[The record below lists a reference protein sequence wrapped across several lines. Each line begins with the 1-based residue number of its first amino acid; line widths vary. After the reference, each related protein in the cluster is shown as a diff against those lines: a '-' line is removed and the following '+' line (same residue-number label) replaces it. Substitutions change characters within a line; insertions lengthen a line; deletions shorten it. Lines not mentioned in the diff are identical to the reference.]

1 LAKTRFAYFCQ
12 SCGYESA
19 KWLGKCPSC
28 SQWNT
33 FVEEV
38 LEKANTSIPNW
49 KATSTTLQRANK
61 PVKVADITFNE
72 EHRLLT
78 PDKEFNRVLG
88 GGIVAGS
95 LVLIGGEPGIGKS
108 TLMLQLALNMPG
120 LKVLY
125 ISGEESEHQIKM
137 RAERLEEVGSRKS
150 EVGSQKLDGGA
161 FKSEI
166 EHPKSEIEYK
176 SEIEHPKSEI
186 SRGCYIL
193 TETSTQN
200 IFKQIEQLE
209 PDIVVVDSIQTL
221 YSAHI
226 ESTPGSVSQVRECTA
241 ELLRFAKESGTPV
254 FLIGHITKDGMIA
267 GPKILEHMVDTVLQF
282 EGDRHHVYRILRTV
296 KNRFGSS
303 SELGIYEMLGE
314 GLREVSNPSEIL
326 LSQRDEALSG
336 ITISTTLEGMRPMM
350 IETQA
355 LVSPSPYGTP
365 QRTATGFD
373 TRRMSMLLAVLE
385 KRCGFNLGAKDVF
398 LNITGGIRVEDPA
411 IDLGLAAAIISSHED
426 IPVPFKTCFA
436 GEIGLS
442 GEIRAVNRVEQRIAE
457 AQKLGFEQ
465 IFISKYNLPSGGHD
479 KKGIDLSR
487 YKIDIKIVSRIEEV
501 FGLLFG

>member
-1 LAKTRFAYFCQ
+1 MAKTKIAYFCQ

-33 FVEEV
+33 FVEEI
-38 LEKANTSIPNW
+38 LEKPNTSIPNW
-49 KATSTTLQRANK
+49 KTASTTQQRANK
-61 PVKVADITFNE
+61 PVQVADITFTDE
-72 EHRLLT
+72 DRLLT
-78 PDKEFNRVLG
+78 PDAEFNRVLG

-108 TLMLQLALNMPG
+108 TLMLQLALNMPN

-125 ISGEESEHQIKM
+125 VSGEESERQIKM
-137 RAERLEEVGSRKS
+137 RAERLVEVGSKQLA
-150 EVGSQKLDGGA
+150 VGS
-161 FKSEI
+161 
-166 EHPKSEIEYK
+166 PKMDIGK
-176 SEIEHPKSEI
+176 
-186 SRGCYIL
+186 GCFIL

-209 PDIVVVDSIQTL
+209 PDLVVIDSIQTL
-221 YSAHI
+221 HSAHI

-241 ELLRFAKESGTPV
+241 EMLRFAKESSTPV

-326 LSQRDEALSG
+326 LSQRDEPLSG
-336 ITISTTLEGMRPMM
+336 ITISATLEGMRPML

-355 LVSPSPYGTP
+355 LVSISAYGTP

-385 KRCGFNLGAKDVF
+385 KRCGFKLGAKDVF

-426 IPVPFKTCFA
+426 IPISSKTCFA

-465 IFISKYNLPSGGHD
+465 IFISKYNLPSAGQD
-479 KKGIDLSR
+479 KKKMDLSR
-487 YKIDIKIVSRIEEV
+487 YKIDVKLVSNIDEV

>member
-1 LAKTRFAYFCQ
+1 MAKTKFAYFCQ
-12 SCGYESA
+12 SCGFESA

-28 SQWNT
+28 QQWNT
-33 FVEEV
+33 FVEEIID
-38 LEKANTSIPNW
+38 KGNTGNAVPTW
-49 KATSTTLQRANK
+49 KVTSNTQQRANK
-61 PVKVADITFNE
+61 PVQVADITFNE
-72 EHRLLT
+72 EHRMLT

-108 TLMLQLALNMPG
+108 TLMLQLALNMPN

-125 ISGEESEHQIKM
+125 VSGEESERQIKM
-137 RAERLEEVGSRKS
+137 RAERLVPEALNPKS
-150 EVGSQKLDGGA
+150 QTLNPKSKIENN
-161 FKSEI
+161 SEI
-166 EHPKSEIEYK
+166 PNPKSDIG
-176 SEIEHPKSEI
+176 SS
-186 SRGCYIL
+186 CYVL
-193 TETSTQN
+193 CETSTQN
-200 IFKQIEQLE
+200 IFKQIESLE
-209 PDIVVVDSIQTL
+209 PDLVVIDSIQTL
-221 YSAHI
+221 HSSHI

-241 ELLRFAKESGTPV
+241 EMLRFAKETSTPV

-282 EGDRHHVYRILRTV
+282 EGDRHHVYRILRTI

-326 LSQRDEALSG
+326 LSHRDEPLSG
-336 ITISTTLEGMRPMM
+336 IAISATLEGMRPML

-355 LVSPSPYGTP
+355 LVSTSAYGTP

-373 TRRMSMLLAVLE
+373 TKRMSMLLAVLE
-385 KRCGFNLGAKDVF
+385 KRCGFRLAAKDVF

-426 IPVPFKTCFA
+426 MPVPFKTCFA

-457 AQKLGFEQ
+457 AQKLGFNQ
-465 IFISKYNLPSGGHD
+465 IFISKYNLPSGGQD
-479 KKGIDLSR
+479 KKRMDLSR
-487 YKIDIKIVSRIEEV
+487 YDIDIKIVSSIEEV
-501 FGLLFG
+501 FGQLFG